1 MTDEK
6 ISLDGMKLVGGGI
19 SDKLE
24 NWTYDVE
31 TLAKNKIVEKLILEV
46 EKKGER
52 YQGKVYIKYGDLKK
66 E

>member
-6 ISLDGMKLVGGGI
+6 ISLDEMNLVGSGT

-24 NWTYDVE
+24 DWTYDVD
-31 TLAKNKIVEKLILEV
+31 TLAKNKIVERLILEV

-52 YQGKVYIKYGDLKK
+52 YQGKLYIKYGDLKK
-66 E
+66 

>member
-6 ISLDGMKLVGGGI
+6 ISLEGMNLIGGGT

-24 NWTYDVE
+24 DWTYDVE
-31 TLAKNKIVEKLILEV
+31 KLAKNKIVERLILEV

-52 YQGKVYIKYGDLKK
+52 YQGKVYIKYCDLKK
-66 E
+66 D